1 VVNRLDVLVRE
12 LRPDDIPAIN
22 VIHNQRAV
30 ASSTLQIPFQ
40 TEAERAERWKP
51 GPDLRMIV
59 AEADGGVVGLAGL
72 TLHTRRMIVAEADG
86 EVVGLAGLTLHTR
99 RRAHVGAIGMGVDER
114 VHGRGVGTALLAA
127 LLDLADNWYNLRRL
141 ELEVY
146 TDNQAGIRLY
156 QRSGFTIEGTHRAYA
171 YRDGAFADAYTMAR
185 LRNEPPIALPDNP
198 APSDE

>member
-22 VIHNQRAV
+22 AIHNQRAV
-30 ASSTLQIPFQ
+30 AASTLQIPVL

-59 AEADGGVVGLAGL
+59 AEADGQ
-72 TLHTRRMIVAEADG
+72 
-86 EVVGLAGLTLHTR
+86 VVGLAGLTLHTR